1 MTNVKSELQYCL
13 VLELLDRLAEDG
25 LLTEDERAAA
35 GRLAAFRY
43 HPRTVWE

>member
-1 MTNVKSELQYCL
+1 MTNVKNELQYRL
-13 VLELLDRLAEDG
+13 VLELLDRLAEEG
-25 LLTEDERAAA
+25 LLTKDERAAA

>member
-1 MTNVKSELQYCL
+1 MNVKSELQYRL
-13 VLELLDRLAEDG
+13 VLDLLDRLAAEG

-35 GRLAAFRY
+35 GHLATFRY

>member
-1 MTNVKSELQYCL
+1 MTNVKNELQYRL
-13 VLELLDRLAEDG
+13 VLEMLDRLAEDG
-25 LLTEDERAAA
+25 LLTAEERVAA

>member
-1 MTNVKSELQYCL
+1 MTNVKNELQYRL
-13 VLELLDRLAEDG
+13 VLELLDLLTEDG
-25 LLTEDERAAA
+25 LLTAEERAAA

>member
-1 MTNVKSELQYCL
+1 MTNVKDELQYRL
-13 VLELLDRLAEDG
+13 VLELLDRLAAEG